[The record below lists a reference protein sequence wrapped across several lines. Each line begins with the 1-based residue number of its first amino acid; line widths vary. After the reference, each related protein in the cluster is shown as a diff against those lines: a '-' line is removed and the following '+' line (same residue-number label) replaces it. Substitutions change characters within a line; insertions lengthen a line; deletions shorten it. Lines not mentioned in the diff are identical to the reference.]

1 MGPSDGTAPRGMNK
15 DLPWIEWA
23 FQSMRDAEWEWDNAK
38 AVRLTER
45 AQRRRDRDTERDR
58 AYRQRDRR
66 GRQTDRTT
74 DGWETETERK
84 RTTERKRLRQ
94 TMRQT
99 DRSRLIQKEWHRDTK
114 RATKRIR
121 RIRKGPI
128 WTGVSGVMKVTVQCT
143 HSIQATDLGML
154 KMNQAETQW
163 HLKILCRGEYYY
175 IIILDFY

>member
-1 MGPSDGTAPRGMNK
+1 MSLSVNARCRVGMRQCK
-15 DLPWIEWA
+15 SSTTDWA
-23 FQSMRDAEWEWDNAK
+23 RSE
-38 AVRLTER
+38 TER
-45 AQRRRDRDTERDR
+45 QRQRDR

-66 GRQTDRTT
+66 DRQNDRRPR
-74 DGWETETERK
+74 DRNREKKKHREKETETDNE
-84 RTTERKRLRQ
+84 
-94 TMRQT
+94 T

-154 KMNQAETQW
+154 KINQAETQW
-163 HLKILCRGEYYY
+163 HWKSYAEEN
-175 IIILDFY
+175 IIIL